1 MTSLCVKEAS
11 GYIGIVFPMVFVIC
25 VKFMTNIKFHFVGW
39 KWQNYHINFFKMSI
53 SGRSVY
59 FWKRSLLS
67 ECQETQ
73 TRITSRFYQTLLEL
87 AALLTRNPCI
97 KRWFM
102 HIDAVM
108 YVLGYTLVT
117 NQAESSRS
125 WAPFVL
131 VLSAVAGQQV
141 RSVFWVDIDPIL
153 CKLVGNKIMH
163 NTLDEFESQPDRT
176 TDYGVS

>member
-1 MTSLCVKEAS
+1 M
-11 GYIGIVFPMVFVIC
+11 
-25 VKFMTNIKFHFVGW
+25 
-39 KWQNYHINFFKMSI
+39 HIN
-53 SGRSVY
+53 
-59 FWKRSLLS
+59 
-67 ECQETQ
+67 
-73 TRITSRFYQTLLEL
+73 
-87 AALLTRNPCI
+87 AA
-97 KRWFM
+97 
-102 HIDAVM
+102 M

-131 VLSAVAGQQV
+131 VLNAVAGHQV

-153 CKLVGNKIMH
+153 CKLAGNKGIH